1 MITDPEGTV
10 LALFATFCRIGG
22 CFMVLPGISTA
33 RVSLRIRLFLSIA
46 ISIAIIPLMWE
57 PIYAA
62 TRVSNSAYVV
72 LVASETFIGV
82 TLGLIARYI
91 TLGLQFSGAA
101 LSASIG
107 FNAAPTSAILQNEPQ
122 GAITNLI
129 TVTAI
134 VLLFIS
140 DFHHMVIQT
149 IVNSYKFMPIGT
161 GFEVRMALVTLTDT
175 LSETFLLML
184 RLASPFIV
192 YGLIFNLA
200 IGMVNKLAPQIPIY
214 FISIPFILAGGLLLV
229 YFGIANYLTLF
240 LDGFIQIFQG

>member
-1 MITDPEGTV
+1 VITDPEGTI

-46 ISIAIIPLMWE
+46 ISIAIIPLMWDQ
-57 PIYAA
+57 IYAA
-62 TRVSNSAYVV
+62 TRVGNSAYVV
-72 LVASETFIGV
+72 LIASETFIGV

-91 TLGLQFSGAA
+91 MLGLQFSGAA

-107 FNAAPTSAILQNEPQ
+107 FNAAPSGAILQNEPQ

-129 TVTAI
+129 TVSAI

-140 DFHHMVIQT
+140 DFHHLVIQT
-149 IVNSYKFMPIGT
+149 IVNSYDFMPIGT

-175 LSETFLLML
+175 LGETFLLML

-214 FISIPFILAGGLLLV
+214 FISIPFILAGGLLLI
-229 YFGIANYLTLF
+229 YFGITNYLTLF

>member
-1 MITDPEGTV
+1 VITDPEGTI

-46 ISIAIIPLMWE
+46 ISIAIIPLMWDQ
-57 PIYAA
+57 IYAA
-62 TRVSNSAYVV
+62 TRVGNSAYVV
-72 LVASETFIGV
+72 LIASETFIGV

-91 TLGLQFSGAA
+91 MLGLQFSGAA

-107 FNAAPTSAILQNEPQ
+107 FNAAPSGAILQNEPQ
-122 GAITNLI
+122 G
-129 TVTAI
+129 AI

-140 DFHHMVIQT
+140 DFHHLVIQT
-149 IVNSYKFMPIGT
+149 IVNSYDFMPIGT

-175 LSETFLLML
+175 LGETFLLML

-214 FISIPFILAGGLLLV
+214 FISIPFILAGGLLLI
-229 YFGIANYLTLF
+229 YFGITNYLTLF

>member
-1 MITDPEGTV
+1 MITDPEGTI

-46 ISIAIIPLMWE
+46 ISIAIIPLMWDQ
-57 PIYAA
+57 IYAA
-62 TRVSNSAYVV
+62 TRVGNSAYVV
-72 LVASETFIGV
+72 LIASETFIGV

-107 FNAAPTSAILQNEPQ
+107 FNAAPSGAILQNEPQ

-129 TVTAI
+129 TVSAI

-140 DFHHMVIQT
+140 DFHHLVIQT
-149 IVNSYKFMPIGT
+149 IVNSYDFMPIGT

-175 LSETFLLML
+175 LGETFLLML

-214 FISIPFILAGGLLLV
+214 FISIPFILAGGLLLI
-229 YFGIANYLTLF
+229 YFGITNYLTLF

>member
-1 MITDPEGTV
+1 MITDPEGTL

-62 TRVSNSAYVV
+62 TRVGNSAYIV
-72 LVASETFIGV
+72 LIAGETFIGV
-82 TLGLIARYI
+82 TLGLIARFI

-107 FNAAPTSAILQNEPQ
+107 FNAAPTAAILQNEAQ

-140 DFHHMVIQT
+140 DFHHLVIQT
-149 IVNSYKFMPIGT
+149 IVNSYEFMPIGT
-161 GFEVRMALVTLTDT
+161 GFQVRMALVTLTDT

-214 FISIPFILAGGLLLV
+214 FISIPFILAGGLLLL
-229 YFGIANYLTLF
+229 YFGIVNYLTLF
-240 LDGFIQIFQG
+240 MDGFIQIFQG

>member
-1 MITDPEGTV
+1 MITDPEGTL

-57 PIYAA
+57 QIYVA
-62 TRVSNSAYVV
+62 TRVSNSAYIV
-72 LVASETFIGV
+72 LIASETFIGV

-107 FNAAPTSAILQNEPQ
+107 FNAAPSAAILQNEPQ

-129 TVTAI
+129 TVSAI

-140 DFHHMVIQT
+140 DFHHLVIQT
-149 IVNSYKFMPIGT
+149 IVNSYQFMPIGT

-175 LSETFLLML
+175 LGETFLLML

-229 YFGIANYLTLF
+229 YFGISNYLTLF

>member
-1 MITDPEGTV
+1 MITDPEGTI

-46 ISIAIIPLMWE
+46 ISIAIIPLMWDQ
-57 PIYAA
+57 IYAA
-62 TRVSNSAYVV
+62 TRVGNSAYVV
-72 LVASETFIGV
+72 LIASETFIGV

-91 TLGLQFSGAA
+91 MLGLQFSGAA

-107 FNAAPTSAILQNEPQ
+107 FNAAPSGAILQNEPQ

-129 TVTAI
+129 TVSAI

-140 DFHHMVIQT
+140 DFHHLVIQT
-149 IVNSYKFMPIGT
+149 IVNSYDFMPIGT

-175 LSETFLLML
+175 LGETFLLML

-214 FISIPFILAGGLLLV
+214 FISIPFILAGGLLLI
-229 YFGIANYLTLF
+229 YFGITNYLTLF